1 MEKKSIKSQIEK
13 VLKTIILKK
22 YPFIEDIKIYEEV
35 IGNEVYYY
43 SISLII
49 STKDYIDF
57 DEDIAKKVQDEIRD
71 LGNILFQSYYDELIF
86 RKIYNIGWE
95 TN

>member
-22 YPFIEDIKIYEEV
+22 YPFIENIKIYEEV
-35 IGNEVYYY
+35 IGDDVYYY
-43 SISLII
+43 SISLFI

-57 DEDIAKKVQDEIRD
+57 DEDIAKKVQNEIRD
-71 LGNILFQSYYDELIF
+71 LCDILFQSYYDELIY
-86 RKIYNIGWE
+86 RKIYSIGWE